1 MPSRLVLLSW
11 NDSDPLAPGNA
22 LPTPPAYP
30 SHGLPST
37 PGGPATLPVF
47 PFDPDVPSNALPGA
61 PPVATQPIAPGGRF
75 VIKWIACVGLCLVP
89 DNSLPPT
96 PAPK

>member
-1 MPSRLVLLSW
+1 MVLLSW
-11 NDSDPLAPGNA
+11 EGDAPLGPSNA

-47 PFDPDVPSNALPGA
+47 PYDPTLEPTPPIAGA

-75 VIKWIACVGLCLVP
+75 VVKWLACVGLILVP
-89 DNSLPPT
+89 DQTLPPT
-96 PAPK
+96 AAPK